1 VWIMSDTEIVQ
12 MIINGQKDLEWFN
25 TNLERLK
32 SEYDNMF
39 VAFADKKIIDS
50 DSVLD
55 NLISKLKNKGIDI
68 SNIFIEFVSKT
79 KFIL

>member
-1 VWIMSDTEIVQ
+1 MSDTEIVQ